1 MPRLTFPKPQTLLK
15 WFQSRGPKA
24 LTASVEGVSSLAPFG
39 PITEGLI
46 TPVILFSF
54 IEGWGKTLGILGD
67 RVGGM

>member
-15 WFQSRGPKA
+15 WFQSWGPKA
-24 LTASVEGVSSLAPFG
+24 LTASVEAVSLLTPFG

-54 IEGWGKTLGILGD
+54 TDG
-67 RVGGM
+67 VGERH